1 MFNNIL
7 VVCVGNICRS
17 PIGEA
22 LLKEKYGDKKHIAS
36 AGVQALVGKP
46 ADATSL
52 ELMAENGVDAS
63 SHKAQQLTKEMAAEY
78 DVILVMEKRHMQD
91 VTRIAPTA
99 SGKTFL
105 IGKWM
110 GDKEIPDPYKR
121 DRVAF
126 EFAYDLIE
134 KGVDAWAKYL

>member
-1 MFNNIL
+1 MFNKIL

-22 LLKEKYGDKKHIAS
+22 LLKDHFREKKQVAS
-36 AGVQALVGKP
+36 AGVQAMVGNP

-52 ELMAENGVDAS
+52 ELMDLQGIDAS
-63 SHKAQQLTKEMAAEY
+63 SHKAQQLTKQMAVEY
-78 DVILVMEKRHMQD
+78 DVILVMEKRHIQD
-91 VTRIAPTA
+91 VTRIAPSV

-105 IGKWM
+105 IGKWI

-121 DRVAF
+121 DRIAF
-126 EFAYDLIE
+126 EYAYDLIE
-134 KGVDAWAKYL
+134 QGIKAWTKYL

>member
-1 MFNNIL
+1 MFNKIL

-22 LLKEKYGDKKHIAS
+22 LLKKHFGDQKHIAS
-36 AGVQALVGKP
+36 AGVQAMVGKP

-52 ELMAENGVDAS
+52 ELMDLNGVDAHN
-63 SHKAQQLTKEMAAEY
+63 HKAQQLTKQMAAEY
-78 DVILVMEKRHMQD
+78 DVILVMEKRHIKD
-91 VTRIAPTA
+91 VTRIAPSV

-105 IGKWM
+105 IGKWI

-126 EFAYDLIE
+126 EHAYELIE
-134 KGVDAWAKYL
+134 QGVKAWTKYL